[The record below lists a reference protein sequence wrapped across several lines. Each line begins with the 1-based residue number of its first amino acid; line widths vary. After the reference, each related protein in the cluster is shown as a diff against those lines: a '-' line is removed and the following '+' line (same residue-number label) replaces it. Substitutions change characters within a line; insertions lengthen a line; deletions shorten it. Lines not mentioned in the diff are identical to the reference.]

1 MSIHLATH
9 LFHTNKRPHEN
20 QVSTR
25 TKRTKDS
32 SKMLGSQSNPRIM
45 LLTRD
50 KLLSDVSVSHSVES
64 WLFATPWTARLLC
77 PWNSPGKSTGVGS
90 HSLLQRIFPT
100 QGLNPSLLH
109 CRQILYR
116 LSHQGSPSLKPFP
129 RSLLFLLPL
138 SPLIQAPPPFHIDT
152 TALFMFGD
160 SYSTPKILHDF
171 YNLISPKEN
180 KGQLDTQHEIQQ
192 RCYSIITNQGFNFQ
206 QVTPRLINNL

>member
-1 MSIHLATH
+1 MKIRSLLGQREPKTH
-9 LFHTNKRPHEN
+9 LRCLGVSLILELCCWQGISSYQMLVLVTQSSLDCLQPHG
-20 QVSTR
+20 QPG
-25 TKRTKDS
+25 S
-32 SKMLGSQSNPRIM
+32 SVHGILQ
-45 LLTRD
+45 
-50 KLLSDVSVSHSVES
+50 
-64 WLFATPWTARLLC
+64 ARVLE
-77 PWNSPGKSTGVGS
+77 WVGS